1 MGNRNSN
8 YKNSFADIQWP
19 SSLKTRK
26 ARVKVTLA
34 DFCIIKLVGRGSYGK
49 VYKVRYLKDNSIY
62 AMKILSKHLINDQ
75 GQDYHVRAERKI
87 MAQVYHP
94 FIVKLRY
101 AFQTNNKLYLIMD
114 YYAGGT
120 LFNLLSHFKVLSEDW
135 IQFYAAEILLG
146 LEWLHNLEV
155 VYRDLKTE
163 NILIDTD
170 GHIKLADFGSAKEN
184 TGTYS
189 GAKTICGTPEYQA
202 PEILNG
208 EEYGCISD
216 MWALGILLYEMAVG
230 KTPFYHPNYHNIYR
244 LVLESEVEYP
254 NTMSKNLK
262 HLISAL
268 LEKKPK
274 RRLTLSKVKNHRFF
288 KNISWDQVKMKHTD
302 PPIVPQTTA
311 LSKNSNN
318 VLLLDP
324 ADSSESEES
333 EDECISKI
341 NEFEN
346 FSYSQDWYI
355 T

>member
-1 MGNRNSN
+1 MGNRNSS
-8 YKNSFADIQWP
+8 YKNSSTDFQWP
-19 SSLKTRK
+19 LSRMKRK
-26 ARVKVTLA
+26 ARVNVTLA
-34 DFCIIKLVGRGSYGK
+34 DFCIIKLVGRGTYGK

-62 AMKILSKHLINDQ
+62 AMKILSKNTINDEEQ
-75 GQDYHVRAERKI
+75 AYHIRAERKI

-101 AFQTNNKLYLIMD
+101 AFQTSNKLYLIMD
-114 YYAGGT
+114 YYPGGT
-120 LFNLLSHFKVLSEDW
+120 LFNLLARFKVLAEEW
-135 IQFYAAEILLG
+135 VQFYAAEVLLA
-146 LEWLHNLEV
+146 LEWLHNLGI

-170 GHIKLADFGSAKEN
+170 GHIKLVDLGIAKEN
-184 TGTYS
+184 ASLYS

-230 KTPFYHPNYHNIYR
+230 KTPFYHPNYHYVYR
-244 LVLESEVEYP
+244 QVLESEVEYP
-254 NTMSKNLK
+254 TTMSKNLK
-262 HLISAL
+262 HLISSL

-274 RRLTLSKVKNHRFF
+274 RRLTLSKVKAHRFF
-288 KNISWDQVKMKHTD
+288 KNVAWDKVKMKHFD
-302 PPIVPQTTA
+302 PPIAPQTTS
-311 LSKNSNN
+311 LYRNSNN
-318 VLLLDP
+318 TLLLDP
-324 ADSSESEES
+324 TESSDGEESEE
-333 EDECISKI
+333 ECAKI
-341 NEFEN
+341 NDFEN